1 MHSIGSKTLSMAAP
15 IPNMDAPP
23 EIRTVEADERR
34 LIDRIANQRNTGAL
48 ERLYAL
54 YAPRLSRFLRRLTS
68 NPETIEEVCN
78 DVMWAVWQQA
88 HSFGGRSKVSTWIFS
103 IAYRICI
110 KVLKKSEWRP
120 EIGGDAYEQLSQTR
134 DDASSVDDDSE
145 DLISIALLELSPNHR
160 MVIELSYFL
169 DLSYDEIAEIV
180 GCPVN
185 TVKTRIFHARRQL
198 REIVTKLS

>member
-1 MHSIGSKTLSMAAP
+1 MHSIGSRTFSMAAP
-15 IPNMDAPP
+15 VPNLDSPP
-23 EIRTVEADERR
+23 EIRTGEADERR
-34 LIDRIANQRNTGAL
+34 LIDRIANQRNTAAL
-48 ERLYAL
+48 ERLYVL

-68 NPETIEEVCN
+68 NPEIIEEVCN
-78 DVMWAVWQQA
+78 DVMWAVWQRA
-88 HSFGGRSKVSTWIFS
+88 SSFGGRSKVSTWIFS

-110 KVLKKSEWRP
+110 RILKKSAWRP
-120 EIGGDAYEQLSQTR
+120 EISGDAYEHMSETR
-134 DDASSVDDDSE
+134 ADESSVDDDSE
-145 DLISIALLELSPNHR
+145 DLISMALSELSPKHR

-180 GCPVN
+180 DCPVN

>member
-1 MHSIGSKTLSMAAP
+1 MAAS
-15 IPNMDAPP
+15 IPNLDAPP
-23 EIRTVEADERR
+23 ENRTIEADERR
-34 LIDRIANQRNTGAL
+34 LIERIADQRNTAAL

-78 DVMWAVWQQA
+78 DVMWVVWQQA
-88 HSFGGRSKVSTWIFS
+88 DSFAGRSKVSTWIFS
-103 IAYRICI
+103 IAYRACI
-110 KVLKKSEWRP
+110 RVLKKSEWRP
-120 EIGGDAYEQLSQTR
+120 EVGGDAYERLSQTQ
-134 DDASSVDDDSE
+134 DDGSSVHDDSR
-145 DLISIALLELSPNHR
+145 DLISMALLELSPNHR

-180 GCPVN
+180 SCPVN

-198 REIVTKLS
+198 KEIVTKLS